1 MERRVNDA
9 AKVTSNQASIV
20 TIVLLLKANKYNN
33 YLNLNLLTGIR
44 TTAVPTKVQV
54 GFFYLKRNLPLK
66 TSPGFATIDNATS
79 KNTKKVAPWSQNS

>member
-66 TSPGFATIDNATS
+66 NQPWVCDYRQR
-79 KNTKKVAPWSQNS
+79 KNRKKVAPWSQNC

>member
-1 MERRVNDA
+1 MVRGELVIQWESSLLIMERRVNDA
-9 AKVTSNQASIV
+9 AKVTSYQASIV

-54 GFFYLKRNLPLK
+54 GFF
-66 TSPGFATIDNATS
+66 
-79 KNTKKVAPWSQNS
+79 

>member
-1 MERRVNDA
+1 MVRGELVIQWESSLLIMERRVNDA
-9 AKVTSNQASIV
+9 AKVTYNQASIV

-54 GFFYLKRNLPLK
+54 GFF
-66 TSPGFATIDNATS
+66 
-79 KNTKKVAPWSQNS
+79 

>member
-54 GFFYLKRNLPLK
+54 GFF
-66 TSPGFATIDNATS
+66 
-79 KNTKKVAPWSQNS
+79 

>member
-1 MERRVNDA
+1 MVRGELVIQWESSLLIMERRVNDA

-54 GFFYLKRNLPLK
+54 GFF
-66 TSPGFATIDNATS
+66 
-79 KNTKKVAPWSQNS
+79 

>member
-1 MERRVNDA
+1 MVRGELTIQWESSLLIMERRVNDA

-54 GFFYLKRNLPLK
+54 GFF
-66 TSPGFATIDNATS
+66 
-79 KNTKKVAPWSQNS
+79 